1 MKSIHAIS
9 SILAVWGGGSSVW
22 TPAKHALHQAR
33 TMRPEDQG
41 TEGLREVANRPNP
54 RQPAP
59 GVPNLLAAALLQG
72 GARTDRRYR

>member
-22 TPAKHALHQAR
+22 APGKHALHQGR
-33 TMRPEDQG
+33 TMGPEGPG
-41 TEGLREVANRPNP
+41 TGGFREVANRPIP
-54 RQPAP
+54 RQPP
-59 GVPNLLAAALLQG
+59 SGMPNLLAAALLQG